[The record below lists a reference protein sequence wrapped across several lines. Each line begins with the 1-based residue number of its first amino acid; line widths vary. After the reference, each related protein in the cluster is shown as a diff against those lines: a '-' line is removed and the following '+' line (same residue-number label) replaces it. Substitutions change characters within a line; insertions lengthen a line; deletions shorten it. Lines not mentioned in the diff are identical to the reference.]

1 MAKIRITK
9 EYPAITSGV
18 KNPVQ
23 FMVGEVYEATMPT
36 GGNTI
41 QVKKVVANRNTS
53 AESANLAWVDLP
65 YGYFEII
72 PDKNINL
79 DDIKRCIKYPCNQRG
94 QAIVHGSPNS
104 RLDFF
109 EPKPLDPDVHEDLTK
124 TDDKA
129 SKSAGYIVLGIMVI
143 SLISFYLMT
152 RNTK

>member
-23 FMVGEVYEATMPT
+23 FMVGEVYEATLPAV
-36 GGNTI
+36 GNI
-41 QVKKVVANRNTS
+41 IKVKKVVANTNTS

-79 DDIKRCIKYPCNQRG
+79 DNLKQ
-94 QAIVHGSPNS
+94 

-109 EPKPLDPDVHEDLTK
+109 EPKPLNPDVHEDLTK
-124 TDDKA
+124 KDDKV

>member
-72 PDKNINL
+72 SDKNINL
-79 DDIKRCIKYPCNQRG
+79 DNLKQ
-94 QAIVHGSPNS
+94 